1 MSKQCLRS
9 KNFTNVKE
17 LYSGKYKRQCSCINH
32 EEWSF
37 NEIYQ
42 LVNIK
47 KSTWFGKNVIKKM
60 RKDHLLSQF
69 SNVLC
74 TQCSTVYKKRL
85 VNHPFTIKLT
95 HI

>member
-1 MSKQCLRS
+1 MSKHRLRS

-17 LYSGKYKRQCSCINH
+17 LYSGKYIRQCSCINH

-47 KSTWFGKNVIKKM
+47 KSTRFGKNVIKKM
-60 RKDHLLSQF
+60 RKVIYCRSFQMFCVHSVIQ
-69 SNVLC
+69 
-74 TQCSTVYKKRL
+74 STRKGQ
-85 VNHPFTIKLT
+85 
-95 HI
+95 